1 MLFQRAV
8 CGKGNGVALVDAK
21 AGELFVRVRQD
32 VGVPGG
38 IGQCD
43 VTQHRLPGR
52 QFFAAVHLL
61 VDAQNA
67 VNSLHAAKLLLE

>member
-21 AGELFVRVRQD
+21 AGELLVRVGQD
-32 VGVPGG
+32 AGVPGG
-38 IGQCD
+38 IGQHD
-43 VTQHRLPGR
+43 IAQHRLPGR

-67 VNSLHAAKLLLE
+67 VGSLHSS